1 MLLHS
6 LRGCR
11 TLTSLSL
18 EGNGYVRR
26 DTQSSLQRFHEQSSA
41 SLDRPSAIEVAA
53 ANAFG
58 LILGGSAATQ
68 QGESEAQQQKQVLHK
83 CQSLS
88 DVRTSS
94 KPLPLR
100 ELCLKSDSS
109 MIFGPHV
116 ITAAVAALAF
126 NNILQV
132 LDVSGN
138 ECGDA
143 LARQL
148 ETVLRV
154 NRSLQVLFWDDNFTT
169 VDGFF
174 RFYDGLVHNQT
185 LVMVQMP
192 IRDTRRVSI
201 VLIYA
206 GVPKPRTVVFL
217 TNALGACSC
226 RSWRNRKT
234 RLATSSLA
242 SWARSS
248 R

>member
-1 MLLHS
+1 MCVWLTRADCLLRSCLCCGYQQSILLLHS
-6 LRGCR
+6 LRSCR
-11 TLTSLSL
+11 TLASLSL

-41 SLDRPSAIEVAA
+41 SLDSPSAIEVAA
-53 ANAFG
+53 ANAFA
-58 LILGGSAATQ
+58 LILGGSAAAQ
-68 QGESEAQQQKQVLHK
+68 QGGQEARQQQLLHK
-83 CQSLS
+83 CPSLS

-100 ELCLKSDSS
+100 ELCLKSESS

-126 NNILQV
+126 NHVLQV

-143 LARQL
+143 LARHL
-148 ETVLRV
+148 GSVLRV
-154 NRSLQVLFWDDNFTT
+154 NKSLQVLFWDANFTT

-174 RFYDGLVHNQT
+174 HFYDGLVHNQT

-192 IRDTRRVSI
+192 IKDTRRVR
-201 VLIYA
+201 VD
-206 GVPKPRTVVFL
+206 
-217 TNALGACSC
+217 
-226 RSWRNRKT
+226 
-234 RLATSSLA
+234 
-242 SWARSS
+242 
-248 R
+248 